1 MLDALSVKN
10 KIWLLVGFVVT
21 ANLVA
26 MIFDLRTNHGNLVDD
41 RKHSLQQIVESS
53 VSIIDY
59 YQDQQSELGKEQA
72 QKEALKVLQEL
83 RFNNGEGYVWIT
95 DTNAKIIQHPVV
107 SDWNGTNQ
115 ANLTDD
121 NGVRVFA
128 ELASLAKINRSGFIE
143 YVWHDPDETEVIP
156 KLAYAQ
162 LYGSWN
168 WVVSSGLPTNDLND
182 QFTKNVLSMSFIFL
196 LITLAT
202 FFAGLKIA
210 DSMTRPLNAIKTIMQ
225 NIAQGHLNQSIE
237 SHRKDE
243 FGDLFKSTESMLT
256 SLRNFIDHVS
266 QSSSQLLGLAKGL
279 ADASDYSNR
288 ILQDQKEKTELVATS
303 IEQVSATVQDVAQ
316 NTQETADAADKAN
329 SETLHG
335 NEMMTNTIDTI
346 TVMTNEI
353 EQTALA
359 IKKLEGD
366 IEQIEGVLDV
376 IRGISEQTNL
386 LALNAAIE
394 AARAGESGRGFAVVA
409 DEVRTLAQRTQQS
422 TEEIKEMTELLQRSA
437 QEAVIRMGSS
447 RNQAENALK
456 LAQDT
461 GQGMHNIKEQIGVL
475 NTMNT
480 SVATATE
487 EQGQVILDI
496 SRNVVAIRDSA
507 DATTD
512 ASQKT
517 TNQSQDVQRTA
528 ELLNEKI
535 SFYKL

>member
-10 KIWLLVGFVVT
+10 KIWLLIGFVIS

-26 MIFDLRTNHGNLVDD
+26 LMIDLRSNYEGLLQD
-41 RKHSLQQIVESS
+41 RKFQLQQIVSS
-53 VSIIDY
+53 AVSIIDF
-59 YQDQQSELGKEQA
+59 YQKQERELGKEQA
-72 QKEALKVLQEL
+72 QQEALKVLKEL
-83 RFNNGEGYVWIT
+83 RFNDGKGYVWIT
-95 DTNAKIIQHPVV
+95 DTNANIIQHPII

-115 ANLTDD
+115 ASLADD

-128 ELASLAKINRSGFIE
+128 ELASMAKADNSGSIAYLWRNPGE
-143 YVWHDPDETEVIP
+143 EEATP
-156 KLAYAQ
+156 KLAYGQ
-162 LYGSWN
+162 LYGQWR
-168 WVVSSGLPTNDLND
+168 WVVSSGLPTNDLNE
-182 QFTKNVLSMSFIFL
+182 QFTSNVFRMSLLFA

-202 FFAGLKIA
+202 LIASLKVVNN
-210 DSMTRPLNAIKTIMQ
+210 MVRPLNAIKEIMQ
-225 NIAQGHLNQSIE
+225 NIAQGHLNQRIE
-237 SHRKDE
+237 NHRKDE
-243 FGDLFKSTESMLT
+243 FGALFSSTQTMLT
-256 SLRNFIDHVS
+256 SLRNFIEHVS
-266 QSSSQLLGLAKGL
+266 QSSGQLLGLAKSM
-279 ADASDYSNR
+279 ADANDHSNKA
-288 ILQDQKEKTELVATS
+288 LQDQREKTELVATS
-303 IEQVSATVQDVAQ
+303 IEQVSVTVQDVAQ
-316 NTQETADAADKAN
+316 NTQETSDAAEHAN
-329 SETLHG
+329 NETIHG
-335 NEMMTNTIDTI
+335 NEMMTNTINTI
-346 TVMTNEI
+346 TVMTDEI

-359 IKKLEGD
+359 IRKLEGD

-461 GQGMHNIKEQIGVL
+461 GQGMQKIKEQIGVL
-475 NTMNT
+475 NSMNT

-487 EQGQVILDI
+487 EQGQVIQDI
-496 SRNVVAIRDSA
+496 SRNIVSIKDSA
-507 DATTD
+507 DSTSD
-512 ASQKT
+512 AAAKASK
-517 TNQSQDVQRTA
+517 QSQEVQQTA
-528 ELLNEKI
+528 KLLNENI